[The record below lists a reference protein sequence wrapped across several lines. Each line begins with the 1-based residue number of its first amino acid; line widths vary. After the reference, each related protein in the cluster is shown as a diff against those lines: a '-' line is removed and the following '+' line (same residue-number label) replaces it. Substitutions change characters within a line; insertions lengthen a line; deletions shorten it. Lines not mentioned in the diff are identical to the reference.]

1 MLIGK
6 DLKEQRMSLGLSQS
20 EIARRAGACRQ
31 TIFALEQ
38 KAVIPLTTILDAYEL
53 AIVPSKTTK
62 ESIDVLREQIID
74 AVKDEFGNNC
84 KVKINIELCGNS
96 EEEE

>member
-6 DLKEQRMSLGLSQS
+6 DLKEQRMSLGLSQA
-20 EIARRAGACRQ
+20 EVARRAGVCRQ

-38 KAVIPLTTILDAYEL
+38 KTIIPLATILDAYEL
-53 AIVPSKTTK
+53 AIVPSTTTR

-84 KVKINIELCGNS
+84 KVKIGIELCGDG
-96 EEEE
+96 EE